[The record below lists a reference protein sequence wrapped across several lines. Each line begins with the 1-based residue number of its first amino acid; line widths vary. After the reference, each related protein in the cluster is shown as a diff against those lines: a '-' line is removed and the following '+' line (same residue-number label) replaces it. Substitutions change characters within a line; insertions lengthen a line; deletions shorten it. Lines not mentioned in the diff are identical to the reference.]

1 MFVSVSVESG
11 ELSYLHHGGSEWA
24 RRSDRCLHS
33 LSQCVSGCS
42 LEEMGAACT
51 NVVTGRA
58 EVLLLR
64 EAGRANAVVA
74 YWNLIEID

>member
-11 ELSYLHHGGSEWA
+11 ELSYLPPIFAQRGSEWA

-33 LSQCVSGCS
+33 LCQCISGCS

-51 NVVTGRA
+51 NVVMVMGDAR
-58 EVLLLR
+58 VK
-64 EAGRANAVVA
+64 G
-74 YWNLIEID
+74 